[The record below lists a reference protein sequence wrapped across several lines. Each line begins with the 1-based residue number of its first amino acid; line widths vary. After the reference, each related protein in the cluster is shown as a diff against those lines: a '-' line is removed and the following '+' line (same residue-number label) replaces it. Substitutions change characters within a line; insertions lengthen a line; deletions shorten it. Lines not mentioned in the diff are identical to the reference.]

1 MKYRIA
7 FLFFLFG
14 SVSSAQQLVL
24 TQIDVQTWATTNLN
38 VVTFRNGDPIRYVTN
53 NDEWIRCHSNGV
65 PAYCYY
71 NNDPRNGETYGAI
84 YNWFAMADP
93 RGLAPEGF
101 RVANDIDWAI
111 LYNFLKRGIYNYQ
124 DLGVS
129 GIKLKS
135 THSWTDNGVGEDQYG
150 MSILP
155 GGSRMLN
162 GSYAGLGNSVGL
174 WSRDTIT
181 YYGYSKSNA
190 YSSYSIYFQS
200 QMNDMLFKK
209 ENKRTGFYVRCIYGI
224 EPVIITDSDA
234 VKSEYEL
241 YQEKLKNNN

>member
-1 MKYRIA
+1 
-7 FLFFLFG
+7 
-14 SVSSAQQLVL
+14 
-24 TQIDVQTWATTNLN
+24 
-38 VVTFRNGDPIRYVTN
+38 
-53 NDEWIRCHSNGV
+53 
-65 PAYCYY
+65 
-71 NNDPRNGETYGAI
+71 
-84 YNWFAMADP
+84 
-93 RGLAPEGF
+93 
-101 RVANDIDWAI
+101 
-111 LYNFLKRGIYNYQ
+111 
-124 DLGVS
+124 
-129 GIKLKS
+129 
-135 THSWTDNGVGEDQYG
+135 
-150 MSILP
+150 
-155 GGSRMLN
+155 MLN